1 MNKQILFR
9 AQTRKKGER
18 VTLSGKPIPSNWVYG
33 WIFPQNNGGDF
44 AIIYQQ
50 KPTIEKFPVYAETVG
65 QYTGRDDKFGKQIFE
80 GDIVEFYAVI
90 GNESVP
96 LKGEVVWAANKYA
109 YVVETY
115 GVVKYPDIGNATNI
129 RVYKK
134 RVRTIPFCDC
144 YNMIVVGNIFDGEDE
159 FPVKAQD
166 TPFEE
171 FLALAQML
179 DDFAADEDPYEYKN
193 NEGTM
198 SVKELAEN
206 LQYKTFR
213 AGLIKQMKGN
223 SKCYH
228 NSERPDAE
236 DLARRSDEILQKFAE
251 IFGE

>member
-1 MNKQILFR
+1 MSRQILFR
-9 AQTRKKGER
+9 GQTRKKGER
-18 VTLSGKPIPSNWVYG
+18 VKMNGKPLPSNWVYG
-33 WIFPQNNGGDF
+33 GIYHIMHSDM

-50 KPTIEKFPVYAETVG
+50 KPTIDKFPVYAETVG
-65 QYTGRDDKFGKQIFE
+65 QYTGRDDKFGKQVFE

-96 LKGEVVWAANKYA
+96 LKGEVVWAANKYT

-115 GVVKYPDIGNATNI
+115 GVIKYPDIGNATNI
-129 RVYKK
+129 LVYKK
-134 RVRTIPFCDC
+134 RVRTIPLCDC

-159 FPVKAQD
+159 LPGKAQN

-179 DDFAADEDPYEYKN
+179 DDFAADEDPYEYEDNK
-193 NEGTM
+193 GTM
-198 SVKELAEN
+198 SVKELAES

-213 AGLIKQMKGN
+213 EGVIKWVRSLN
-223 SKCYH
+223 EYLRD
-228 NSERPDAE
+228 SERPNAE
-236 DLARRSDEILQKFAE
+236 DLERRSEEILQKFEE